1 MRTSIIYITLFLTAM
16 TAPLIL
22 SAQEARSDS
31 GKVEYIQDEKV
42 DELVAKHIKINQN
55 KGTMEGFRVQILS
68 DSGNNSKTQAQAAS
82 DAFTSKFPNINAY
95 LTFKSPNYRVRVG
108 DFRSRLDAQR
118 FLSEIAG
125 DYPNAFI
132 ISDKIN
138 LPKVE

>member
-1 MRTSIIYITLFLTAM
+1 MKIVTIYFILFAGTLFF
-16 TAPLIL
+16 PQL
-22 SAQEARSDS
+22 SFTQVAGSDS
-31 GKVEYIQDEKV
+31 GKVEFIQDEKV
-42 DELVAKHIKINQN
+42 GLLVSKHITINQN
-55 KGTMEGFRVQILS
+55 MGTIDGYRVQIFS

-82 DAFTSKFPNINAY
+82 DGFVAKYPNVNAY

-118 FLSEIAG
+118 FLSEITD

-132 ISDKIN
+132 ISDNIN